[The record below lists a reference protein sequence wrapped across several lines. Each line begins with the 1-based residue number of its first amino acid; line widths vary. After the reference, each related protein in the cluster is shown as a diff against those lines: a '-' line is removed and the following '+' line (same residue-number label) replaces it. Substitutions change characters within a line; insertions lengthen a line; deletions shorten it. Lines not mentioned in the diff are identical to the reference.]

1 MSERKNTII
10 MINMDDHFDAK
21 VYGSLKKACNDQGWI
36 YNTLVQKKMPFQQGR
51 YIVNRVLFN

>member
-1 MSERKNTII
+1 